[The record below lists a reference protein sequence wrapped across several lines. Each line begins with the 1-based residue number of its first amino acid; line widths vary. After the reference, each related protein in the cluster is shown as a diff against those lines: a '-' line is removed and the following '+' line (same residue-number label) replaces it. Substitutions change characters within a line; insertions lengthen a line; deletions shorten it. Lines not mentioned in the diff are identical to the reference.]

1 MRGLKSLVWLSL
13 VFFGSVAVILP
24 AAWFYTVSKLPNAV
38 ESEADIELALRQS
51 IESER
56 QATQSPLHVSVR
68 KQIKWERP
76 ELSQYPEKVV
86 NAFIGATG
94 CPTYFKT
101 PKQIGTP
108 YFKRELDKMISGRDS
123 MGDGA
128 CELILSRM
136 LARKLGAGTS
146 LQVAVAADRIHE
158 FLNKEQLV
166 TFNLA
171 TIRFDD
177 GVIGVAEGSR
187 VLMQR
192 ELNELS
198 FAEAAEL
205 QLAIPPLDYWD
216 ELWECKNAG
225 VVREARDTFIARL
238 VQQNLIGESD
248 ARTATAQQVRCMTV
262 KR

>member
-1 MRGLKSLVWLSL
+1 MRALKSLVWLSL
-13 VFFGSVAVILP
+13 LLVASVGVLLP
-24 AAWFYTVSKLPNAV
+24 TAWFYTVSKLPNSV
-38 ESEADIELALRQS
+38 ESAADIELALRVS
-51 IESER
+51 IEGER
-56 QATQSPLHVSVR
+56 QATQSPLHASVR

-76 ELSQYPEKVV
+76 ELSQYPQRVI

-101 PKQIGTP
+101 KKEEGNP
-108 YFKRELDKMISGRDS
+108 YFKRELDKLVNGRDS
-123 MGDGA
+123 RGDGA

-136 LARKLGAGTS
+136 LARKLGAATS
-146 LQVAVAADRIHE
+146 LQIAVAADRIHS
-158 FLNKEQLV
+158 FLSKEELV

-171 TIRFDD
+171 SIRFDD

-192 ELNELS
+192 ELSALTD
-198 FAEAAEL
+198 AEAAEL

-238 VQQNLIGESD
+238 AQQGLLAEAD
-248 ARTATAQQVRCMTV
+248 ARTATAAPVRCMSV